1 MQKNILNRYKDFT
14 KLKIRKLIF
23 NKPNSFRFF
32 DKLQLKEYYISF
44 TYFSMQGSRFTLFDD
59 SSSKDQAR
67 RKRVIFFKWLLKN
80 NLGIKKNSLIY
91 KLLFSHL

>member
-1 MQKNILNRYKDFT
+1 MSSLSLQKNILNIYKDFT

-32 DKLQLKEYYISF
+32 DKLQLKEYHVSF

-67 RKRVIFFKWLLKN
+67 RKGSYFLSGCLKITSG
-80 NLGIKKNSLIY
+80 LKRI
-91 KLLFSHL
+91 H